1 MSSDR
6 LHGDWN
12 EIKGIIK
19 EQWGRLTDDELEQVE
34 GRRDRL
40 IGMIQKAYAITRDE
54 AERQLAQLESRRGLQ
69 RL

>member
-6 LHGDWN
+6 VRGNWN
-12 EIKGIIK
+12 EIKGIVK
-19 EQWGRLTDDELEQVE
+19 EQWGRLTDDELDRAE

-54 AERQLAQLESRRGLQ
+54 AERQLEQFESRNGLG
-69 RL
+69 RS